1 MIKENSVRR
10 GLAGCESSR
19 NKAGSNSADALC
31 LCHCL
36 SVSRVPSTASMAF
49 RRRGFRRGWGGPF
62 WGPAPL
68 LYTGAAVGAGY
79 AIGRRGGDYYG
90 EDPYPQPGV
99 APQQRPSQLIVRV
112 HAGSG
117 LRDRCWTTRQD
128 VVAEVYLYIDGSLF
142 SRARVPEVAR
152 GGGGDPV
159 WRGGRNAVA
168 LPLPPRL
175 DLARAS
181 LSVQLLCANV
191 LMQDQLIGT
200 TGQGCAAVADG
211 QPRDTEVGPRGRL
224 TWTVEYQPGLDQAVD
239 ARPAARAQPP
249 PQPAV
254 YGAVPMA
261 TAKPVPA
268 YAPPPAYEQP
278 PPPPAYQQPPPAYE
292 QPPPPAYEEPLPDN
306 PFVPKS

>member
-1 MIKENSVRR
+1 
-10 GLAGCESSR
+10 
-19 NKAGSNSADALC
+19 
-31 LCHCL
+31 
-36 SVSRVPSTASMAF
+36 MAF

-90 EDPYPQPGV
+90 EDPYPQPGI

-200 TGQGCAAVADG
+200 TG
-211 QPRDTEVGPRGRL
+211 RLRGR
-224 TWTVEYQPGLDQAVD
+224 GR
-239 ARPAARAQPP
+239 RPAARHRGR
-249 PQPAV
+249 PAGPAHV
-254 YGAVPMA
+254 DRG
-261 TAKPVPA
+261 VPA
-268 YAPPPAYEQP
+268 GPGPGCRRAARRARAAPAAARRLRGRPDGDGQTGRPTRRRRPTSSRRRRPRTSSRRPPTSSRRHRPRTKSRCPTTRSCPNPSP
-278 PPPPAYQQPPPAYE
+278 PFPTCA
-292 QPPPPAYEEPLPDN
+292 
-306 PFVPKS
+306 

>member
-1 MIKENSVRR
+1 
-10 GLAGCESSR
+10 
-19 NKAGSNSADALC
+19 
-31 LCHCL
+31 
-36 SVSRVPSTASMAF
+36 MAF

-90 EDPYPQPGV
+90 EDPYPQPGI
-99 APQQRPSQLIVRV
+99 APQQRPSQLVVRV

-224 TWTVEYQPGLDQAVD
+224 CLLYTSPSPRD
-239 ARPAARAQPP
+239 
-249 PQPAV
+249 
-254 YGAVPMA
+254 
-261 TAKPVPA
+261 
-268 YAPPPAYEQP
+268 
-278 PPPPAYQQPPPAYE
+278 
-292 QPPPPAYEEPLPDN
+292 
-306 PFVPKS
+306 